1 MADKFRVH
9 HNVQFPRRIV
19 LSEKAQFWLKYGG
32 HITYLDEI
40 AKLRNEYLQAR
51 TVENID
57 KISTLEMEQIVSNGM
72 SIGTYI
78 EARAEN
84 NKKRKK

>member
-1 MADKFRVH
+1 MPDRFRVYK
-9 HNVQFPRRIV
+9 NVQFPKRIV

-51 TVENID
+51 TADSID
-57 KISTLEMEQIVSNGM
+57 KISTLEMEQIMVNGM

-78 EARAEN
+78 EERAEN